1 MRDYREQK
9 MTIGQ
14 QAAIIVSSIFL
25 CFSVHLG
32 FLLQTS
38 ARQVSEYPQCVGWFA
53 VEDEL
58 CQTEKSIDELK
69 RAAAGLP

>member
-1 MRDYREQK
+1 MA
-9 MTIGQ
+9 TGQ
-14 QAAIIVSSIFL
+14 QTAVIVGLICL

-53 VEDEL
+53 VEDKL
-58 CQTEKSIDELK
+58 CETEKSIDELK